1 MAQEALNRWWWP
13 SLMMFGPPDA
23 NSVHSAQSTRWKIKL
38 FSNDELRQKFID
50 QTVPQAEYL
59 GLTIPDPALRWN
71 EERGH
76 YDIGEIDWEE
86 FYNVLKGNGP
96 CNRDRLRTRAKAW
109 EEGAWF
115 REALVAHA
123 EQQEQRKADREQAA

>member
-1 MAQEALNRWWWP
+1 
-13 SLMMFGPPDA
+13 
-23 NSVHSAQSTRWKIKL
+23 
-38 FSNDELRQKFID
+38 
-50 QTVPQAEYL
+50 
-59 GLTIPDPALRWN
+59 LTIPDPTLRWN

-76 YDIGEIDWEE
+76 YDIGDIDWEE

-123 EQQEQRKADREQAA
+123 EKQEQRKANREQAA

>member
-1 MAQEALNRWWWP
+1 M
-13 SLMMFGPPDA
+13 
-23 NSVHSAQSTRWKIKL
+23 IKL
-38 FSNDELRQKFID
+38 FSNDELRQRFID

-96 CNRDRLRTRAKAW
+96 CNRDRLRTRANAW

-123 EQQEQRKADREQAA
+123 EKQEQRKADREQAA